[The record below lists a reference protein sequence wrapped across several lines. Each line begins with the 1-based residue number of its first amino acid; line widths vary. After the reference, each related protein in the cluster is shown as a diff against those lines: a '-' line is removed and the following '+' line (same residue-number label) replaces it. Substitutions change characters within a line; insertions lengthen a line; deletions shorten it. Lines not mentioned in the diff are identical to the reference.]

1 MARYKPGESGNRSG
15 KKPGTINKRT
25 QLAKLLEPHAEAL
38 VNKTVELALNG
49 DSNALRL
56 CIDRLIPKAKDG
68 AIITM
73 PNSRGMSMENVIREI
88 FHSLSGQNIAITE
101 LGRLMSFT
109 GPDLIQANKTE
120 ASLAEVAEMMKK
132 YQRDY

>member
-38 VNKTVELALNG
+38 VNKAVELALNG

-68 AIITM
+68 ATITM

-88 FHSLSGQNIAITE
+88 FYSLSGQNISITE

-109 GPDLIQANKTE
+109 GSDLIQANKTE
-120 ASLAEVAEMMKK
+120 VSLAEVAEMMKK